1 MLEFGLGFD
10 DLCHIDDEINGV
22 ISEGDDDT
30 VSTGIGQTF
39 RQMGKTADEI
49 SKLSYEY
56 YEKELSCFRE
66 TLRDHL
72 RMIQAVKIALLKRHN
87 RRVTSSSC
95 INAVESKKA

>member
-1 MLEFGLGFD
+1 MLEFGLGCD

-30 VSTGIGQTF
+30 ASTGIGQTF

-66 TLRDHL
+66 PL
-72 RMIQAVKIALLKRHN
+72 
-87 RRVTSSSC
+87 RRVPFHRMNWQSSSD
-95 INAVESKKA
+95 VSDRSKFAG